1 MASKRLV
8 ALVVLGLA
16 WGAVGQAADVY
27 RCPKPSGGSV
37 YSYTPC
43 PGGVRVMSGNQPYSP
58 ADEMR
63 AWQEGEAERQERT
76 REFREQQRATAATEA
91 AARAAAAAGRA
102 AEDAAAAAERAAEA
116 AQRGAYPVTGYARQP
131 PRDLYFTYGWG
142 PSGCLAAPPE
152 RRPSRPHG
160 GLRALPAK

>member
-1 MASKRLV
+1 MSCKPVV
-8 ALVVLGLA
+8 ALVVLGMG

-27 RCPKPSGGSV
+27 RCPRPSGGSV

-43 PGGVRVMSGNQPYSP
+43 AGGVRVVSGNQPYSP

-63 AWQEGEAERQERT
+63 AWQEGEEERQERA
-76 REFREQQRATAATEA
+76 REFREQKRATAATEA
-91 AARAAAAAGRA
+91 AARAA
-102 AEDAAAAAERAAEA
+102 AAAAAERAAEA
-116 AQRGAYPVTGYARQP
+116 AQRGAYPVTRYARQP
-131 PRDLYFTYGWG
+131 PRDLYCTYGWG
-142 PSGCLAAPPE
+142 PNGCLASPPE